1 VVLCGGVELT
11 VVIAWSAQ
19 FDEMAT
25 QNDQDIDQEVNY
37 GEYSDA
43 DIQSYIQAKEQE
55 IQGFLNQ

>member
-1 VVLCGGVELT
+1 MALLLC
-11 VVIAWSAQ
+11 AQ

>member
-11 VVIAWSAQ
+11 VVIGWSAQ